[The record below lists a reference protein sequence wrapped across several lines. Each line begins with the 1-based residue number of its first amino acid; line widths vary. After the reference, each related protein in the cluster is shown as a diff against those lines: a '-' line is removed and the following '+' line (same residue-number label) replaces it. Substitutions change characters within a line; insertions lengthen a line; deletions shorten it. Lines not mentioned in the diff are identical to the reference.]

1 MNKRIKNKVVFITGG
16 ANGIGKAT
24 ALLFSKDNKV
34 IVIDNDEKEEKSED
48 AEEGF
53 SLDEGV
59 FLDDDD
65 SED

>member
-34 IVIDNDEKEEKSED
+34 IVIDTDEKAVAIMDDGRSEFM
-48 AEEGF
+48 G
-53 SLDEGV
+53 SG
-59 FLDDDD
+59 
-65 SED
+65 